1 MQSRGNKF
9 LNHSKCGY
17 CKKTNKTVKPYG
29 HMSDKGYLS
38 LKGSC
43 ASCSHTK
50 SLPYT
55 KTQLDVEGSG
65 IKSFFKGV
73 YNKVIKPLGK
83 EAIKNISK
91 DPMKALQTSI
101 ALGSAIGSKNPQMI
115 MKAGINSGKFLT
127 TGGAVK
133 IGELTN
139 GTGLYLYK
147 K

>member
-1 MQSRGNKF
+1 
-9 LNHSKCGY
+9 
-17 CKKTNKTVKPYG
+17 
-29 HMSDKGYLS
+29 MSDKGYLS
-38 LKGSC
+38 SKGSC
-43 ASCSHTK
+43 ASCNHVK
-50 SLPYT
+50 RLPYT
-55 KTQLDVEGSG
+55 KAQLDAEGSG

-115 MKAGINSGKFLT
+115 MKAGLNSGKFLT

-139 GTGLYLYK
+139 GSGL
-147 K
+147 